1 MRNRNMF
8 YQNINEGY
16 QNPGMFIP
24 PSGYNMNTQFESYG
38 PNNIQSYQNNL
49 EDRLTLLEKQIK
61 SIDNRIQK
69 LESKGIDT
77 TDNFYMI

>member
-1 MRNRNMF
+1 MF

-38 PNNIQSYQNNL
+38 PNSIQGYQNNL
-49 EDRLTLLEKQIK
+49 EDRVTLLEKQIK